1 MAESWW
7 LVERKRCSVV
17 VRSTSLE
24 CTSVSLLH
32 LEFQQRLSAWMNP
45 FLQCLMVI
53 RRKEHQDSINSLIMR
68 TVKFFLQTQDVLHIS
83 CNNRKIIMEEI
94 AQSQLLIT
102 MSKIAIYSEMKL
114 QPCHLAIASQ
124 IIQYS

>member
-17 VRSTSLE
+17 VRSTSQG

-53 RRKEHQDSINSLIMR
+53 RRKEHLDSINSLIMR

-94 AQSQLLIT
+94 AQSQLSIT
-102 MSKIAIYSEMKL
+102 MSKIAIYFETKL
-114 QPCHLAIASQ
+114 QPCHLAIVSQ
-124 IIQYS
+124 IIQCS